1 MLIKEIVYTFHL
13 VQYNLYK
20 KCNNNVCNITYRLF
34 DWNRV
39 DKNGKSRELHIE
51 KAINTI
57 KFNNKAK
64 KYQSNC
70 NKETNEAIK
79 NKFFNVEKI
88 IVKEI
93 FKSHSNINT
102 LFIMNVI
109 EKKER
114 YAIQAMNMY

>member
-1 MLIKEIVYTFHL
+1 ME
-13 VQYNLYK
+13 
-20 KCNNNVCNITYRLF
+20 
-34 DWNRV
+34 
-39 DKNGKSRELHIE
+39 KSRELHIE

-109 EKKER
+109 EKKEK